1 MRLSPTPRD
10 FAPPLKFN
18 LAIEDRNRPQTG
30 KKMAVAGLLLILR
43 FTFLVWAIVLLP
55 QCTEKQSGDL
65 VQEGI
70 HYTDQ
75 ENYPKAMASFLLA
88 IEKDPKNSKAY
99 FALGG
104 IYNYQKQHDKAAEVF
119 KKAIDLDPAYYDA
132 HYGLGYTYD
141 LLDKKEEAK
150 EEYQKY
156 KDLKMKLDTLV
167 KMEEASH

>member
-1 MRLSPTPRD
+1 MSSSIP
-10 FAPPLKFN
+10 
-18 LAIEDRNRPQTG
+18 
-30 KKMAVAGLLLILR
+30 ILR
-43 FTFLVWAIVLLP
+43 FAFLALVVVIFP
-55 QCTEKQSGDL
+55 QCTEKQSVDL

-88 IEKDPKNSKAY
+88 IEKDPKNAKAY

-104 IYNYQKQHDKAAEVF
+104 IYNFQKQHDKAAEVF

-156 KDLKMKLDTLV
+156 KDLKMKLDALV
-167 KMEEASH
+167 KMEEASR